1 VQKQIS
7 QKIISL
13 VFSVLILCFAIAF
26 YVVGWSEPFQAPPNC
41 TSGNPGCDPP
51 VNVGPATQVKSGAL
65 GIIGVLRGFSTI
77 NITGNS
83 TDPVGGACP
92 FGYDW
97 YDDDNKIIDDGEC
110 KITSLYTTLDGN
122 VGIGTTS
129 NLNSKLNIL
138 TDGGSGGLQIGNNL
152 ASLTNGGELVIRTTD
167 VPTYKKLLLLRVIPM
182 EV

>member
-1 VQKQIS
+1 MKKQVS
-7 QKIISL
+7 PKIVSL
-13 VFSVLILCFAIAF
+13 TFGVLVVSFMIAF
-26 YVVGWSEPFQAPPNC
+26 YVFAWTEPISPPPAGNVPAPLN
-41 TSGNPGCDPP
+41 TGSHG
-51 VNVGPATQVKSGAL
+51 QEK
-65 GIIGVLRGFSTI
+65 IGGLVLNT
-77 NITGNS
+77 
-83 TDPVGGACP
+83 GGAP
-92 FGYDW
+92 TGLIVDQ
-97 YDDDNKIIDDGEC
+97 
-110 KITSLYTTLDGN
+110 GN